1 MRLFG
6 TSLCK
11 FTNDLRSA
19 KTWPRLRAKKQ
30 HDTLVIN
37 SALQTFWH
45 LQPCTCQINMRGP
58 SFKRIF
64 ALFIGLAVVIASYI
78 VLFNRP
84 KGGETAKP
92 WQLINEIQE
101 RTSPSLTSPQRTLD
115 TAKATEAPNVDSKQ
129 RAVLLFTEY
138 EKSKFLKKLT
148 IALESQRISY
158 DILVWNMFDDS
169 YLSLPRLLD
178 ERGMQRYS
186 AFIFDNVKVY
196 DMLDLW
202 TRSTIHE
209 FCKAHDIGIVLL
221 CAVDYKKEMDYGK
234 LKSLPLWLKYSV
246 KGLYDVELNPRSPI
260 LEITKADKVFKI
272 RHRVKHTVLWSNHS
286 GFEPISYAF
295 RDDTPVEK
303 DFVLEDTADGN
314 SHQGN
319 VYRVNRSKF
328 VTIMYDRGEFDG
340 IKRVF
345 FGGRID
351 NLWIYRLIFLD
362 ALSALSK
369 GALSRPLTQWMLVD
383 IDDIFLA
390 HKGNRMKKGDV
401 EVIGVISF
409 YSFCMF
415 LFLNP

>member
-1 MRLFG
+1 
-6 TSLCK
+6 
-11 FTNDLRSA
+11 
-19 KTWPRLRAKKQ
+19 
-30 HDTLVIN
+30 
-37 SALQTFWH
+37 
-45 LQPCTCQINMRGP
+45 MRGP

-64 ALFIGLAVVIASYI
+64 ALFIGLALIIASYI

-84 KGGETAKP
+84 KGTAKP
-92 WQLINEIQE
+92 WQLLNEIQDLT
-101 RTSPSLTSPQRTLD
+101 RPSSTLPQRTLE
-115 TAKATEAPNVDSKQ
+115 TAKATEAPNSERKR

-158 DILVWNMFDDS
+158 DILVWNNFDDS

-178 ERGMQRYS
+178 ENGLQRYS
-186 AFIFDNVKVY
+186 AFIFDNVRIY
-196 DMLDLW
+196 DKLDLW
-202 TRSTIHE
+202 TKSTIHE
-209 FCKAHDIGIVLL
+209 FCKHHDIGIVLL
-221 CAVDYKKEMDYGK
+221 CAVDYKKEMDYGQ
-234 LKSLPLWLKYSV
+234 LRSVPLWIKYSV
-246 KGLYDVELNPRSPI
+246 KGLYDVELNPKSPI
-260 LEITKADKVFKI
+260 LEITKADKVFRI

-286 GFEPISYAF
+286 GFEPISYAY

-303 DFVLEDTADGN
+303 DFVFEDTADGN

-351 NLWIYRLIFLD
+351 SLWIYRLVFLD
-362 ALSALSK
+362 ALSSLSK
-369 GALSRPLTQWMLVD
+369 GALRRPLTQWILVD

-390 HKGNRMKKGDV
+390 HKGNRMKKEDV
-401 EVIGVISF
+401 EVIAVLFF
-409 YSFCMF
+409 YSI
-415 LFLNP
+415 LDVSLSQT